1 MVLPVPRAAGSSV
14 CRAARS
20 WVCPPPHGTAIW
32 AAPGTIC
39 RQHLA
44 ARRPAAALPAPETC
58 PRNPLQLPATFPAA
72 PGRSGI
78 SGEGFGASHGCTLP
92 CAQPPACPV
101 SMSVLPPP
109 PLVQKDLASQA
120 LPTCRDQAADNLG
133 WLTGPNSLGSAGPGL
148 TSPRGLAGWR
158 VPGLLRHP
166 NILGTGPNGA
176 SCALESWAAHLR

>member
-1 MVLPVPRAAGSSV
+1 MLPVPRAAGSSV
-14 CRAARS
+14 CRAACSR
-20 WVCPPPHGTAIW
+20 VCPPPHGTAIW

-78 SGEGFGASHGCTLP
+78 LGEVFGASHGCTLP
-92 CAQPPACPV
+92 CAQPPACSV
-101 SMSVLPPP
+101 SVSVPPPP

-120 LPTCRDQAADNLG
+120 LATCRDRAADN
-133 WLTGPNSLGSAGPGL
+133 LGSAGPGL
-148 TSPRGLAGWR
+148 TSPWGLAGWR
-158 VPGLLRHP
+158 VPGLLWHP
-166 NILGTGPNGA
+166 NILGMGPNGA